1 MERGGGDY
9 RWGVVKIPMP
19 EWGRFPAPLPAAWQL
34 RNADLE
40 RRSRGTAGSLPTST
54 AAITAATVFLAES
67 AEDTEHCFPRR
78 TTGTS
83 AQFLSIHNPKRC

>member
-40 RRSRGTAGSLPTST
+40 RRFRGKGRIALPLNGRAPDFPGSTGRIRIAPCERGDLS
-54 AAITAATVFLAES
+54 ATPFE
-67 AEDTEHCFPRR
+67 EF
-78 TTGTS
+78 
-83 AQFLSIHNPKRC
+83 